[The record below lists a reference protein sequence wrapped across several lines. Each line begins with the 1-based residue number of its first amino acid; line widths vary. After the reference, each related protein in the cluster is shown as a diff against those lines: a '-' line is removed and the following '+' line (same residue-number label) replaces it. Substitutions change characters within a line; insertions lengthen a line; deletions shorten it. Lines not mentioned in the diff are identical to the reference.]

1 MNITLATSIIVNAH
15 RTECGNK
22 ISHSCIKYSFFA
34 PNVTKTISLGIWA
47 ITEVGLCRDGVVE
60 ADSPNWLHAVDPSTH
75 PKHETILIAKLFP
88 TSSRQF
94 STDKEQ
100 NAPHYEIDPQT
111 TSFCFSSSAKAM
123 DFRAHNLFTSSYN
136 TSCNMHIALPSKI
149 KPLTVIHIIREF
161 NFRRLNLTFA
171 STSLCKHII

>member
-1 MNITLATSIIVNAH
+1 M
-15 RTECGNK
+15 
-22 ISHSCIKYSFFA
+22 Y
-34 PNVTKTISLGIWA
+34 
-47 ITEVGLCRDGVVE
+47 RDGVVE

-75 PKHETILIAKLFP
+75 PKHETIPIAKLFP

-111 TSFCFSSSAKAM
+111 TPFCFSSSAKAM
-123 DFRAHNLFTSSYN
+123 DFRAHNLFTSRYN

-161 NFRRLNLTFA
+161 NFRRLSCTCSHPLRYANTLYLGSQLQK
-171 STSLCKHII
+171 STAYTADIPTSSLLEAACY